1 MKRFTA
7 LRLATLLAAVTLLA
21 PFTSMAADP
30 PASFRHVVIFGFKEG
45 TSSAKLDEITTAFK
59 ALKDKIPSIKGFE
72 WGSNVSPENMNPEL
86 THVFTLTF
94 ESREALEKTYLHHP
108 DHVKFVELVK
118 PHIAKA
124 VVVDY
129 AAK

>member
-1 MKRFTA
+1 
-7 LRLATLLAAVTLLA
+7 
-21 PFTSMAADP
+21 MAADSP
-30 PASFRHVVIFGFKEG
+30 PAFRHVVIFGFKEG
-45 TSSAKLDEITTAFK
+45 TPSAKLDEITTAFK
-59 ALKDKIPSIKGFE
+59 ALKEKIPSIKGFE

-94 ESREALEKTYLHHP
+94 ESKEALEKTYLHHP
-108 DHVKFVELVK
+108 EHMKFVELVK